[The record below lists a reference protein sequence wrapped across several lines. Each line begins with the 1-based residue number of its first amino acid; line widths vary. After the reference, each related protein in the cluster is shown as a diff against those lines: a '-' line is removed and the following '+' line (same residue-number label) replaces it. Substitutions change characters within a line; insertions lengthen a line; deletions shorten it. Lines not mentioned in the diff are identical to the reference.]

1 MLQKGSDDGD
11 GSVLKGRVKRSEHAK
26 CCTGEKCRN
35 EACGFQHS
43 AGIAV
48 PPMCNLQHCFIAA
61 PSLHGLCRVDVGHW
75 HGLARLQEG
84 KGLLVQNPGMFAP
97 WQCCPSKSCWTM
109 QLNRHG
115 TLCSRHLCNTV
126 PNPQP
131 QTVVTKLSYFS
142 GPPPASA
149 QGLSGAFKLTILYYT
164 IKLALLYSLYLC

>member
-126 PNPQP
+126 PTHSHRPWSPNFRTFLALPQRLLRVCP
-131 QTVVTKLSYFS
+131 ELSN
-142 GPPPASA
+142 
-149 QGLSGAFKLTILYYT
+149 LLYYT